1 MSNELPLDSEGMPR
15 EKIPPALMEWARRT
29 INEEEIAASIRE
41 IHETGGLQLE
51 DFIHE
56 IERKVKSR
64 E

>member
-1 MSNELPLDSEGMPR
+1 MSNEQPSDPEGWTR

-29 INEEEIAASIRE
+29 IDEEDIAAQIRE
-41 IHETGGLQLE
+41 IRETGGYQLE

-56 IERKVKSR
+56 IEERVKPR